1 LRGNIGVGQTTV
13 ILPDKGRFRAEI
25 EGAIGEAVVVIPEG
39 MAARIHI
46 DGGLVGRQLPAG
58 YRRRGDIHISPGYE
72 SAENHVDLKVSL
84 AISNVTIRHS
94 KGS

>member
-1 LRGNIGVGQTTV
+1 MRGNIGVGQTTV
-13 ILPDKGRFRAEI
+13 ILPDEGRFRAEI

-58 YRRRGDIHISPGYE
+58 YRRRGDIYISPGYE
-72 SAENHVDLKVSL
+72 SAENHS
-84 AISNVTIRHS
+84 
-94 KGS
+94 